1 MNIVVVGA
9 GGVGGYFGGRLA
21 QAGHDVTFLLRTNSY
36 NAIKKNG
43 LSIKSPDG
51 DFSFMPKV
59 AKSTEEVGLAELI
72 ILGVKSWQVVEVAK
86 MLKPIIA
93 PATMVLPLQN
103 GANITEK
110 LTSVLNPNNVLAGF
124 CKIIAK
130 KESAGKILHMGADPE
145 ISFGELNNTKT
156 ERIEKLEKSLNLAK
170 FKVTV
175 PVNIQLEIWK
185 KYLFITTISGIGG
198 LTRSPMGVLRSNAHL
213 RRMMQSTAD
222 EIIEIAQ
229 KKNIPLTKD
238 HRDLVFHFIDKL
250 KPETTSSVQ
259 RDIMAGRPSELED
272 FNGYVVREGE
282 KLHINTPI
290 NYFIYH
296 CLKPMEE
303 EARKSL

>member
-9 GGVGGYFGGRLA
+9 GGVGGYFGARLA
-21 QAGHDVTFLLRTNSY
+21 EAGHDVTFLLRTNSY
-36 NAIKKNG
+36 NAVKKNG

-72 ILGVKSWQVVEVAK
+72 ILGTKSWQVEEVAK
-86 MLKPIIA
+86 MLKPIIT

-282 KLHINTPI
+282 KLQINTPI

>member
-21 QAGHDVTFLLRTNSY
+21 EAGHDVTFLLRSNSY
-36 NAIKKNG
+36 NAIKSNG

-51 DFSFMPKV
+51 DFNFMTKV
-59 AKSTEEVGLAELI
+59 AKSIEELGLAELI
-72 ILGVKSWQVVEVAK
+72 ILGVKSWQVEEVAK
-86 MLKPIIA
+86 ILKPIIT

-130 KESAGKILHMGADPE
+130 KDAPGKILHMGAEPE
-145 ISFGELNNTKT
+145 IVLGEINNERTK
-156 ERIEKLEKSLNLAK
+156 RIEELENSLNLAK

-175 PVNIQLEIWK
+175 PENIHLEIWK
-185 KYLFITTISGIGG
+185 KYLFITTISGLGG
-198 LTRSPMGVLRSNAHL
+198 LTRAPLGVLRSDQQL
-213 RRMMQSTAD
+213 RRIMQSTAD

-238 HRDLVFHFIDKL
+238 HRELVFHFIDKL

-272 FNGYVVREGE
+272 FNGYIVKEGE
-282 KLHINTPI
+282 RLQISTPT
-290 NYFIYH
+290 NYFIYN
-296 CLKPMEE
+296 CLRPMEM